1 MTTNVASTTVKK
13 NSHKKTNKK
22 DQCNNREECQVK
34 NKPAF
39 NTVCSQVLTLDANN
53 LQALEVQTSNDFV
66 SNGSGRRRKGD
77 DKREEGQNREVMGSK
92 RILSN
97 EKIKRLLFDEGN
109 TKRMKEK
116 NSQED
121 EQIDAVGSSSESLTD
136 PSKTPVSLVTSI
148 QHHQQQQQ
156 PTPTTISVIRTMK
169 DIRKEKERKA
179 AKTLAIITGVF
190 IVCWLPFFVL
200 VFLTAVVLDP
210 HSVSKKLSSVF
221 LWLGYVN
228 SLLNPVIYTIFSPD
242 FRNSFKRMLPCH
254 RKTVSNAQTSSRVTR
269 KAFA

>member
-1 MTTNVASTTVKK
+1 M
-13 NSHKKTNKK
+13 K
-22 DQCNNREECQVK
+22 D
-34 NKPAF
+34 KPTF
-39 NTVCSQVLTLDANN
+39 NTVCSQMLTLDTNN
-53 LQALEVQTSNDFV
+53 LQSLEVQTSNDFV
-66 SNGSGRRRKGD
+66 SNGSGRGGEGEEE
-77 DKREEGQNREVMGSK
+77 EEGQNREVMGSK

-109 TKRMKEK
+109 TKRKKKK

-121 EQIDAVGSSSESLTD
+121 EQIDAAGSSNESLPD
-136 PSKTPVSLVTSI
+136 PTKNPVSLITSI
-148 QHHQQQQQ
+148 QQQQQ
-156 PTPTTISVIRTMK
+156 QSTSTMAAVRTMK

-210 HSVSKKLSSVF
+210 HSVSKKLSAVF

-254 RKTVSNAQTSSRVTR
+254 RKTVSAASTSGRMTR
-269 KAFA
+269 KGFA